1 MIKII
6 CKSILISAA
15 FALTATATNNESKN
29 FSFSKNL
36 ELFNSLFREL
46 DIYYVDTINTEKL
59 IQTATDEML
68 STLDPYTT
76 FIPKEESEDFMYMTT
91 GEYGGIGAIISAL
104 GNDTIVISEPY
115 EGKPAD
121 KAGLKAG
128 DILIEIDGEK
138 CKGKA

>member
-6 CKSILISAA
+6 CKSFLISAA

-76 FIPKEESEDFMYMTT
+76 FIPKTHTNILKKKRRCRHNPANFRT
-91 GEYGGIGAIISAL
+91 ISTASL
-104 GNDTIVISEPY
+104 
-115 EGKPAD
+115 
-121 KAGLKAG
+121 
-128 DILIEIDGEK
+128 LIK
-138 CKGKA
+138 TLL